1 MPEGNAFLVF
11 IRRFNDLGIEYMVTG
26 SVAVIVY
33 GEPRLTHDVDLVVEL
48 KREKIDDLSRAFPL
62 NDFYCPPP
70 EVLAVEAARP
80 QRGHFNIIHHETG
93 FKADVYLL
101 GRDALH
107 SWGMS
112 HRRQIEVDGVP
123 VWIAPPEYV
132 VLRKL
137 EYYREGHSEKHLRD
151 IQSMLELSGDQID
164 KPELLDRITQSGL
177 TREWADVERFAS

>member
-11 IRRFNDLGIEYMVTG
+11 IRRFNDLGLEYMVTG

-48 KREKIDDLSRAFPL
+48 KREKIDDLCRAFPL
-62 NDFYCPPP
+62 SDFYCPPP
-70 EVLAVEAARP
+70 EVLAVEAGRP
-80 QRGHFNIIHHETG
+80 QRGHFNVIHHETG
-93 FKADVYLL
+93 FKADIYLL

-112 HRRQIEVDGVP
+112 RRRQLKVDGVP

-132 VLRKL
+132 ILRKL

-151 IQSMLELSGDQID
+151 IQSMMELSGDQID
-164 KPELLDRITQSGL
+164 KPELLERITQNGL
-177 TREWADVERFAS
+177 TREWADVERFTS